1 MSSRRR
7 RTDAGRRRRLVEKA
21 AREQHRRR
29 VERIGSDAQL
39 AACDQL
45 VRASRMPRAVGY
57 MSGWAAVDS
66 LVELMGADAAASLF
80 GPAILGNMTPA

>member
-1 MSSRRR
+1 
-7 RTDAGRRRRLVEKA
+7 
-21 AREQHRRR
+21 
-29 VERIGSDAQL
+29 
-39 AACDQL
+39 
-45 VRASRMPRAVGY
+45 MPRAVGY